1 MKAIEL
7 AAAILDEA
15 KTQIQ
20 ANMAHHY
27 ISRYNKKDRWVN
39 ASGRSSE
46 AWRVEVEGNKA
57 RLVYEG
63 DDIAPLQSIQDGTT
77 EVPSVEEAAEWREAK
92 IRSGADDTIPPPEEI
107 VAIITERP
115 GTERYQANED
125 WIVSPVVDTAVQ
137 AIVDQIPSVTA
148 MDIATEIF

>member
-20 ANMAHHY
+20 ANMAQHY
-27 ISRYNKKDRWVN
+27 DTPFGERWVN

-46 AWRVEVEGNKA
+46 AWRVDVEGTKA

-63 DDIAPLQSIQDGTT
+63 EDVAPLQSIQEGTT
-77 EVPSVEEAAEWREAK
+77 EVPSLDEAARWVEEK
-92 IRSGADDTIPPPEEI
+92 TRSGADSLPSPEAVVKGI
-107 VAIITERP
+107 SLRG
-115 GTERYQANED
+115 GTERNLMPQD
-125 WIVSPVVDTAVQ
+125 WIVSPVIDTAVQ
-137 AIVDQIPSVTA
+137 ALIDQIPAVTA
-148 MDIATEIF
+148 HDIATEIF

>member
-1 MKAIEL
+1 MTALEL

-15 KTQIQ
+15 VVQIQ
-20 ANMAHHY
+20 ANMAQHY
-27 ISRYNKKDRWVN
+27 QTENGERWVN

-92 IRSGADDTIPPPEEI
+92 IRSGAVGLPSPQGI
-107 VAIITERP
+107 VKGIAKRG
-115 GTERYQANED
+115 GTERFLEPQD
-125 WIVSPVVDTAVQ
+125 WIIGPVIDTAVQ
-137 AIVDQIPSVTA
+137 ALVDQIPSVTA
-148 MDIATEIF
+148 RDIATEIF

>member
-15 KTQIQ
+15 VVQIQ
-20 ANMAHHY
+20 ANMAQHY
-27 ISRYNKKDRWVN
+27 QTENGERWVN

-92 IRSGADDTIPPPEEI
+92 IRSGAVGLPSPQGI
-107 VAIITERP
+107 VKGIAKRG
-115 GTERYQANED
+115 GTERFLEPQD
-125 WIVSPVVDTAVQ
+125 WIIGPVIDTAVQ
-137 AIVDQIPSVTA
+137 ALVDQIPSVTA
-148 MDIATEIF
+148 RDIATEIF